1 MGFWVDGKGVPSR
14 FIEVGNGMFVEI
26 VDKLGVGVENLAWL
40 LKKGRLVLGKS
51 MQGSR
56 KNLAWFGNDGNC
68 ARSVAKSGTLGDL
81 IYARM
86 VRKLGS
92 ERE

>member
-1 MGFWVDGKGVPSR
+1 MGCKGMGGE
-14 FIEVGNGMFVEI
+14 F

-56 KNLAWFGNDGNC
+56 KNLVWFLEEGYL
-68 ARSVAKSGTLGDL
+68 VWK
-81 IYARM
+81 
-86 VRKLGS
+86 
-92 ERE
+92 

>member
-1 MGFWVDGKGVPSR
+1 MGFWVDGNRVPLWRIVVGKGM
-14 FIEVGNGMFVEI
+14 GVEF

-56 KNLAWFGNDGNC
+56 KNLVWFLEEGYL
-68 ARSVAKSGTLGDL
+68 VW
-81 IYARM
+81 
-86 VRKLGS
+86 
-92 ERE
+92 E

>member
-14 FIEVGNGMFVEI
+14 FIEVGNGMFVET

-56 KNLAWFGNDGNC
+56 KNLVWF
-68 ARSVAKSGTLGDL
+68 LGEPC
-81 IYARM
+81 M
-86 VRKLGS
+86 VWK
-92 ERE
+92 

>member
-1 MGFWVDGKGVPSR
+1 MGVSEDGKGVPLWL
-14 FIEVGNGMFVEI
+14 IVVGKTILVET

-56 KNLAWFGNDGNC
+56 KNLVWFLKEPC
-68 ARSVAKSGTLGDL
+68 MLWK
-81 IYARM
+81 
-86 VRKLGS
+86 
-92 ERE
+92 

>member
-1 MGFWVDGKGVPSR
+1 MGYEVDGKSVLLGRIV
-14 FIEVGNGMFVEI
+14 VGNVMFVEI

-40 LKKGRLVLGKS
+40 LKKGRLVFGKS

-56 KNLAWFGNDGNC
+56 KNLACFGNDGNC
-68 ARSVAKSGTLGDL
+68 GRSVAKSGTLGDL
-81 IYARM
+81 IYARL
-86 VRKLGS
+86 VRKLGT

>member
-1 MGFWVDGKGVPSR
+1 MGFVDCENGVPLGR
-14 FIEVGNGMFVEI
+14 LVVGKAMFVET

-68 ARSVAKSGTLGDL
+68 ARSVAKSRTRG
-81 IYARM
+81 A
-86 VRKLGS
+86 
-92 ERE
+92 